1 MDEVGTIERTY
12 PYLMPV
18 QAAVKQLRE
27 VSNDFKY
34 WNYLRNVMGGDFF
47 LDEKGND
54 IPLAEQE
61 KIERETMAMY
71 EASLKK
77 SIKALD
83 AFDLE
88 KAVKTDKISLM
99 DKQSVEE
106 IEINWKHRQEL
117 RQIRQM
123 QAERDYDDRER

>member
-88 KAVKTDKISLM
+88 KAVKADKISLM